1 MLETPFP
8 PKEKVQIETA
18 RTPWQLLVS
27 ITAETSL
34 KLMQLREQLQRRG
47 LRGRALHPFDEH
59 HGIGVQ
65 RLTCRPT
72 HRNRLKQWR
81 PGASKLSRSSH
92 GPRDYKLLQLRTH
105 RDQRLTRRTRG
116 TRQVRP
122 KGDGKTMSLISETGA
137 HAQGRQTFMVSGGG
151 VASSTASTAAQEQAS
166 RAFPLAAITGHGT
179 LKLSLMLAAVDPALG
194 GVIIAGGRGTGKSV
208 LARGLHALL
217 PPIEV
222 LDQESADVPAGPG
235 LNLDPSRP
243 EEWEENWRERLS
255 NEPPSKV
262 IPAPFVQVP
271 LGITEDRL
279 VGAVDVAASLA
290 SGSAVFQPGLL
301 AEAHRGVLYVDE
313 LNLLDDGII
322 NLLLAAV
329 GAGENQVER
338 EGLSLSHPCRPL
350 LIATYNPEEG
360 NVRDHLLDRFA
371 IALSANQLVSTEER
385 VEITNAV
392 LSHGQCSRSFS
403 ERWKEETDA
412 LATQLLLARQWLP
425 DVRISREQIEYLVTE
440 ALRGGVEGH
449 RSELY
454 AVRVARAHA
463 ALSGREQVEAD
474 DLQVAVALV
483 IAPRASQLPPPDQ
496 QMEPPPPPDAGEQNP
511 ENQPPPPQ
519 GTDQDQTDSPEDD
532 SNDEDENREDDNRE
546 DDNRDE
552 DDDESDQDEAPPSV
566 PEEFMLD
573 PEAVS
578 IDPDLLLF
586 NAAKSKSGS
595 SGSRSVV
602 LSDSRGR
609 YVKPMLPRGP
619 VRRIAVD
626 ATLRAAA
633 PYQKARRERHPGRN
647 VIVEESDLRAKL
659 LQRQAGALVIFLV
672 DASGSMALNRMQSAK
687 GAVIRLLTEAYEN
700 RDEVALIPFRGDQAE
715 VLLPPTRSITAARRR
730 LESMPCG
737 GGSPL
742 AHGLTQA
749 ARVGANALATGDLGQ
764 VVVVAITDGRGNVP
778 LSTSLGQPELEGE
791 EKPDLKQEVLDV
803 ATRYRMLGIK
813 LLVIDTERK
822 FIGSGMGKDLA
833 EAAGGK
839 YVQLPKASDQAIAAI
854 AMDAINAVT

>member
-1 MLETPFP
+1 M
-8 PKEKVQIETA
+8 V
-18 RTPWQLLVS
+18 
-27 ITAETSL
+27 
-34 KLMQLREQLQRRG
+34 
-47 LRGRALHPFDEH
+47 
-59 HGIGVQ
+59 
-65 RLTCRPT
+65 
-72 HRNRLKQWR
+72 
-81 PGASKLSRSSH
+81 AS
-92 GPRDYKLLQLRTH
+92 
-105 RDQRLTRRTRG
+105 
-116 TRQVRP
+116 
-122 KGDGKTMSLISETGA
+122 
-137 HAQGRQTFMVSGGG
+137 G
-151 VASSTASTAAQEQAS
+151 VAVTDDRAT

-179 LKLSLMLAAVDPALG
+179 LKLALLLAAVDPGLG
-194 GVIIAGGRGTGKSV
+194 GVVIAGGRGTGKSV

-217 PPIEV
+217 PPIDI
-222 LDQESADVPAGPG
+222 LDVDNGVGR
-235 LNLDPSRP
+235 NLDPQNP
-243 EEWEENWRERLS
+243 EEWDATTRERIS
-255 NEPPSKV
+255 GEPPSKV
-262 IPAPFVQVP
+262 IPAPFVQIP

-301 AEAHRGVLYVDE
+301 ADAHRGVLYVDE
-313 LNLLDDGII
+313 LNLLDDGIV
-322 NLLLAAV
+322 NLMLAAV
-329 GAGENQVER
+329 GSGENRVER

-371 IALSANQLVSTEER
+371 IALSANQLVSTEQR
-385 VEITNAV
+385 VEITGAV
-392 LSHGQCSRSFS
+392 LSHGQCSRSFAQK
-403 ERWKEETDA
+403 WGEETDA

-425 DVRISREQIEYLVTE
+425 DVQISREQIEYLVTE
-440 ALRGGVEGH
+440 AIRGGVEGH

-463 ALSGREQVEAD
+463 ALSGRDTVEAD

-483 IAPRASQLPPPDQ
+483 IAPRASQMPPPDQ
-496 QMEPPPPPDAGEQNP
+496 QMEPPPPQDQEP
-511 ENQPPPPQ
+511 PPPPQ
-519 GTDQDQTDSPEDD
+519 DQGDQQQENPPPPPEGSGEEEDNDPPEDN
-532 SNDEDENREDDNRE
+532 SEDDNT
-546 DDNRDE
+546 
-552 DDDESDQDEAPPSV
+552 DDDDGDGEEDQAPPAV

-573 PEAVS
+573 PEAVEV
-578 IDPDLLLF
+578 DPDLLLF
-586 NAAKSKSGS
+586 NAAKAKSGN

-633 PYQKARRERHPGRN
+633 PYQKIRREREPGRS
-647 VIVEESDLRAKL
+647 VIVEEGDLRAKL
-659 LQRQAGALVIFLV
+659 LQRKAGALVVFLV

-803 ATRYRMLGIK
+803 ASRYRMLGIK

-839 YVQLPKASDQAIAAI
+839 YVQLPKASDQAIAAV
-854 AMDAINAVT
+854 AMNAINDI

>member
-1 MLETPFP
+1 
-8 PKEKVQIETA
+8 
-18 RTPWQLLVS
+18 
-27 ITAETSL
+27 
-34 KLMQLREQLQRRG
+34 
-47 LRGRALHPFDEH
+47 
-59 HGIGVQ
+59 
-65 RLTCRPT
+65 
-72 HRNRLKQWR
+72 
-81 PGASKLSRSSH
+81 
-92 GPRDYKLLQLRTH
+92 
-105 RDQRLTRRTRG
+105 
-116 TRQVRP
+116 
-122 KGDGKTMSLISETGA
+122 
-137 HAQGRQTFMVSGGG
+137 
-151 VASSTASTAAQEQAS
+151 
-166 RAFPLAAITGHGT
+166 LAAITGHGT
-179 LKLSLMLAAVDPALG
+179 LKLALLLAAVDPGLG

-217 PPIEV
+217 PPI
-222 LDQESADVPAGPG
+222 DVVDLEAAGETKLPG
-235 LNLDPSRP
+235 RNLDPQDAQDWG
-243 EEWEENWRERLS
+243 EQQQN
-255 NEPPSKV
+255 PPTTV
-262 IPAPFVQVP
+262 IPAPFIQIP
-271 LGITEDRL
+271 LGVTEDRL
-279 VGAVDVAASLA
+279 VGSVDVTASLA
-290 SGSAVFQPGLL
+290 SGSPVFQPGLL

-329 GAGENQVER
+329 GSGENQVER

-360 NVRDHLLDRFA
+360 AIRDHLLDRFA
-371 IALSANQLVSTEER
+371 IVLSANQIVSTEQR

-392 LSHGQCSRSFS
+392 LAHGQCSRSFS
-403 ERWKEETDA
+403 DKWSEETDA

-425 DVRISREQIEYLVTE
+425 DVQISGDQIKYLVTE
-440 ALRGGVEGH
+440 AIRGGVEGH

-454 AVRVARAHA
+454 AVRAAKAHA
-463 ALSGREQVEAD
+463 ALSGRDQVEAE

-483 IAPRASQLPPPDQ
+483 IAPRASQLPPPEQ
-496 QMEPPPPPDAGEQNP
+496 QMEPPPAQDQ
-511 ENQPPPPQ
+511 QPPPPPEGSGEEEEQ
-519 GTDQDQTDSPEDD
+519 DGDDQDSEDQESEDNDDDDSPE
-532 SNDEDENREDDNRE
+532 E
-546 DDNRDE
+546 
-552 DDDESDQDEAPPSV
+552 QAPPSV

-573 PEAVS
+573 PEAVA

-586 NAAKSKSGS
+586 NAAKSKSGN

-609 YVKPMLPRGP
+609 YVKPILPRGP

-633 PYQKARRERHPGRN
+633 PYQKARRARQPDRL

-778 LSTSLGQPELEGE
+778 LSTSLGQPVLEGE

-803 ATRYRMLGIK
+803 ATRYRMLGLK

-839 YVQLPKASDQAIAAI
+839 YVQLPKASDQAIAAV
-854 AMDAINAVT
+854 AMDALNTV

>member
-1 MLETPFP
+1 M
-8 PKEKVQIETA
+8 
-18 RTPWQLLVS
+18 
-27 ITAETSL
+27 
-34 KLMQLREQLQRRG
+34 
-47 LRGRALHPFDEH
+47 
-59 HGIGVQ
+59 
-65 RLTCRPT
+65 
-72 HRNRLKQWR
+72 
-81 PGASKLSRSSH
+81 
-92 GPRDYKLLQLRTH
+92 
-105 RDQRLTRRTRG
+105 
-116 TRQVRP
+116 
-122 KGDGKTMSLISETGA
+122 
-137 HAQGRQTFMVSGGG
+137 
-151 VASSTASTAAQEQAS
+151 VASGVASTAAQDQAN

-179 LKLSLMLAAVDPALG
+179 LKLALMLAAVDPGLG

-222 LDQESADVPAGPG
+222 LDVEGGDGPQSHG
-235 LNLDPSRP
+235 RNLDPTRP
-243 EEWEENWRERLS
+243 DDWDDNARRRITALGGDPDNRS
-255 NEPPSKV
+255 SDALMPTRV

-271 LGITEDRL
+271 LGVTEDRL
-279 VGAVDVAASLA
+279 VGSVDVTASLA
-290 SGSAVFQPGLL
+290 SGNAVFQPGLL

-313 LNLLDDGII
+313 LNLLDDGIV

-329 GAGENQVER
+329 GSGVNQVER

-360 NVRDHLLDRFA
+360 TVRDHLLDRFA
-371 IALSANQLVSTEER
+371 IALSANQLVSTEQR
-385 VEITNAV
+385 VEITEAV
-392 LSHGQCSRSFS
+392 LTHGQCSRSFA
-403 ERWKEETDA
+403 ERWREETDA

-425 DVRISREQIEYLVTE
+425 DVQIGGEQIEYLVTE
-440 ALRGGVEGH
+440 AIRGGVEGH

-454 AVRVARAHA
+454 AVRVAKAHA
-463 ALSGREQVEAD
+463 ALSGRDRVEAD

-496 QMEPPPPPDAGEQNP
+496 QMEPPPPPEQPQDQSPPPPEAGDQDP
-511 ENQPPPPQ
+511 ENQPPPPE
-519 GTDQDQTDSPEDD
+519 GSGEDESDPPDDDSSDDSSDDNDPDQDDSPEDD
-532 SNDEDENREDDNRE
+532 SPDD
-546 DDNRDE
+546 
-552 DDDESDQDEAPPSV
+552 QAPPSV

-573 PEAVS
+573 PEAVA

-586 NAAKSKSGS
+586 NAAKSQSGS
-595 SGSRSVV
+595 SGSRSLVF
-602 LSDSRGR
+602 SDSRGR

-633 PYQKARRERHPGRN
+633 PYQKARRARQPERT
-647 VIVEESDLRAKL
+647 VIVEEADLRAKL
-659 LQRQAGALVIFLV
+659 LQRKAGALVIFLV

-778 LSTSLGQPELEGE
+778 LSTSLGQPQLEGD

-803 ATRYRMLGIK
+803 ASRYRLLGIK

-854 AMDAINAVT
+854 AMEAISSV

>member
-1 MLETPFP
+1 M
-8 PKEKVQIETA
+8 A
-18 RTPWQLLVS
+18 
-27 ITAETSL
+27 
-34 KLMQLREQLQRRG
+34 
-47 LRGRALHPFDEH
+47 
-59 HGIGVQ
+59 
-65 RLTCRPT
+65 
-72 HRNRLKQWR
+72 
-81 PGASKLSRSSH
+81 AS
-92 GPRDYKLLQLRTH
+92 
-105 RDQRLTRRTRG
+105 
-116 TRQVRP
+116 
-122 KGDGKTMSLISETGA
+122 
-137 HAQGRQTFMVSGGG
+137 G
-151 VASSTASTAAQEQAS
+151 VALKNDQAT

-179 LKLSLMLAAVDPALG
+179 LKLALLLAAVDPGLG
-194 GVIIAGGRGTGKSV
+194 GVVIAGGRGTGKSV

-217 PPIEV
+217 PPIDV
-222 LDQESADVPAGPG
+222 LDAEGGVGR
-235 LNLDPSRP
+235 NLDPQNP
-243 EEWEENWRERLS
+243 EEWDSATRKRISGEA
-255 NEPPSKV
+255 PSTV
-262 IPAPFVQVP
+262 IAAPFVQIP

-279 VGAVDVAASLA
+279 VGAVDVAASLS

-301 AEAHRGVLYVDE
+301 ADAHRGVLYVDE
-313 LNLLDDGII
+313 LNLLDDGIV
-322 NLLLAAV
+322 NLMLAAV
-329 GAGENQVER
+329 GSGENRVER

-360 NVRDHLLDRFA
+360 NIRDHLLDRFA
-371 IALSANQLVSTEER
+371 IVLSANQLVSTEQR

-392 LSHGQCSRSFS
+392 ISHGQCSRSFA
-403 ERWKEETDA
+403 EKWGEETDA

-425 DVRISREQIEYLVTE
+425 DVQISREQIEYLVTE
-440 ALRGGVEGH
+440 AIRGGVEGH

-454 AVRVARAHA
+454 AVRVAKAHA
-463 ALSGREQVEAD
+463 ALSGRDRVDAE

-483 IAPRASQLPPPDQ
+483 IAPRASQMPPPDQ
-496 QMEPPPPPDAGEQNP
+496 QMEPPPPQDQEP
-511 ENQPPPPQ
+511 PPPPQ
-519 GTDQDQTDSPEDD
+519 DQGDQQQDNPPPPPEGSDDEEADPPEDNSEDD
-532 SNDEDENREDDNRE
+532 SS
-546 DDNRDE
+546 
-552 DDDESDQDEAPPSV
+552 DDDEGDGEEDQAPPAV

-573 PEAVS
+573 PEAIEV
-578 IDPDLLLF
+578 DPDLLLF
-586 NAAKSKSGS
+586 NAAKTKSGN

-633 PYQKARRERHPGRN
+633 PYQKIRREREPGRT
-647 VIVEESDLRAKL
+647 VIVEEGDLRAKL
-659 LQRQAGALVIFLV
+659 LQRKAGALVVFLV

-803 ATRYRMLGIK
+803 AARYRMLGIK

-839 YVQLPKASDQAIAAI
+839 YVQLPKASDQAIAAV
-854 AMDAINAVT
+854 AMDAITNI

>member
-1 MLETPFP
+1 M
-8 PKEKVQIETA
+8 
-18 RTPWQLLVS
+18 
-27 ITAETSL
+27 
-34 KLMQLREQLQRRG
+34 
-47 LRGRALHPFDEH
+47 
-59 HGIGVQ
+59 
-65 RLTCRPT
+65 
-72 HRNRLKQWR
+72 
-81 PGASKLSRSSH
+81 
-92 GPRDYKLLQLRTH
+92 
-105 RDQRLTRRTRG
+105 
-116 TRQVRP
+116 
-122 KGDGKTMSLISETGA
+122 
-137 HAQGRQTFMVSGGG
+137 
-151 VASSTASTAAQEQAS
+151 VASGVTSNGVISTASLDQAS

-179 LKLSLMLAAVDPALG
+179 LKLALLLAAVDPGLG

-217 PPIEV
+217 PPIDIVDLE
-222 LDQESADVPAGPG
+222 AAGETKLPG
-235 LNLDPSRP
+235 RNLDPQDAQD
-243 EEWEENWRERLS
+243 WGERQQD
-255 NEPPSKV
+255 PPTTV
-262 IPAPFVQVP
+262 IPAPFIQIP
-271 LGITEDRL
+271 LGVTEDRL
-279 VGAVDVAASLA
+279 VGSVDVTASLA
-290 SGSAVFQPGLL
+290 GGSAIFQPGLL

-329 GAGENQVER
+329 GSGENQVER

-360 NVRDHLLDRFA
+360 AIRDHLLDRFA
-371 IALSANQLVSTEER
+371 IVLSANQIVSTEQR

-392 LSHGQCSRSFS
+392 LAHGQCSRSFS
-403 ERWKEETDA
+403 EQWSEETDA

-425 DVRISREQIEYLVTE
+425 DVKASSEQIEYLVTE
-440 ALRGGVEGH
+440 AIRGGVEGH

-454 AVRVARAHA
+454 AVRAAKAHA
-463 ALSGREQVEAD
+463 ALSGRDQVEAE

-483 IAPRASQLPPPDQ
+483 IAPRASQMPPPDQ
-496 QMEPPPPPDAGEQNP
+496 QMEPPPPQEQQP
-511 ENQPPPPQ
+511 PQDQEPPPPPEGSGDEEEQ
-519 GTDQDQTDSPEDD
+519 DSEEQDSDDNSDQDDNEDDDDSPE
-532 SNDEDENREDDNRE
+532 E
-546 DDNRDE
+546 
-552 DDDESDQDEAPPSV
+552 QAPPSV

-573 PEAVS
+573 PEAVA

-586 NAAKSKSGS
+586 NAAKSKSGN

-633 PYQKARRERHPGRN
+633 PYQKARRARQPDRV

-778 LSTSLGQPELEGE
+778 LSTSLGQPVLEGE

-803 ATRYRMLGIK
+803 ASRYRMLGLK

-839 YVQLPKASDQAIAAI
+839 YVQLPKASDQAIAAV
-854 AMDAINAVT
+854 AMDALNSV

>member
-1 MLETPFP
+1 MVATD
-8 PKEKVQIETA
+8 
-18 RTPWQLLVS
+18 VS
-27 ITAETSL
+27 V
-34 KLMQLREQLQRRG
+34 K
-47 LRGRALHPFDEH
+47 DD
-59 HGIGVQ
+59 
-65 RLTCRPT
+65 
-72 HRNRLKQWR
+72 K
-81 PGASKLSRSSH
+81 
-92 GPRDYKLLQLRTH
+92 
-105 RDQRLTRRTRG
+105 
-116 TRQVRP
+116 
-122 KGDGKTMSLISETGA
+122 
-137 HAQGRQTFMVSGGG
+137 
-151 VASSTASTAAQEQAS
+151 AS

-179 LKLSLMLAAVDPALG
+179 LKLALLLAAVDPGLG
-194 GVIIAGGRGTGKSV
+194 GVVIAGGRGTGKSV

-217 PPIEV
+217 PPIDI
-222 LDQESADVPAGPG
+222 LDVESGVGR
-235 LNLDPSRP
+235 NLDPRKP
-243 EEWEENWRERLS
+243 EEWDAATREQFS
-255 NEPPSKV
+255 GEVPSKV
-262 IPAPFVQVP
+262 IPAPFVQIP

-290 SGSAVFQPGLL
+290 SGNAVFQPGLL

-313 LNLLDDGII
+313 LNLLDDGIV
-322 NLLLAAV
+322 NLMLAAV
-329 GAGENQVER
+329 GRGENLVER

-350 LIATYNPEEG
+350 LIATYNPDEG

-371 IALSANQLVSTEER
+371 IALSANQVVSTEQR

-392 LSHGQCSRSFS
+392 LNHGLCSRSFADT
-403 ERWKEETDA
+403 WAEETDA
-412 LATQLLLARQWLP
+412 LATQLLLARQWLR
-425 DVRISREQIEYLVTE
+425 DVQISSEQVQYLVIE
-440 ALRGGVEGH
+440 AIRGGVEGH

-454 AVRVARAHA
+454 AVRVAKAHA
-463 ALSGREQVEAD
+463 ALSGRDRVEAD
-474 DLQVAVALV
+474 DLKVAVALV
-483 IAPRASQLPPPDQ
+483 IAPRASQLPPADQ
-496 QMEPPPPPDAGEQNP
+496 QMEPPPPED
-511 ENQPPPPQ
+511 QPPPP
-519 GTDQDQTDSPEDD
+519 TPEGETPPDD
-532 SNDEDENREDDNRE
+532 EQEPPENS
-546 DDNRDE
+546 DE
-552 DDDESDQDEAPPSV
+552 DDEPENEDEDTPEDQAPPSI

-573 PEAVS
+573 PESIA

-586 NAAKSKSGS
+586 NAAKSKDGN

-602 LSDSRGR
+602 MSDSRGR

-633 PYQKARRERHPGRN
+633 PHQKVRRERHPDRS
-647 VIVEESDLRAKL
+647 VIVEEGDLRAKL
-659 LQRQAGALVIFLV
+659 LQRKAGALVVFLV

-687 GAVIRLLTEAYEN
+687 GAVIRLLAEAYEN

-778 LSTSLGQPELEGE
+778 LSTSLGQPVLEGE
-791 EKPDLKQEVLDV
+791 QKADLRQEVLDV
-803 ATRYRMLGIK
+803 ASQYRKLGIK

-839 YVQLPKASDQAIAAI
+839 YVQLPKASDQAIAAV
-854 AMDAINAVT
+854 ALEAIGDIT

>member
-1 MLETPFP
+1 M
-8 PKEKVQIETA
+8 
-18 RTPWQLLVS
+18 
-27 ITAETSL
+27 
-34 KLMQLREQLQRRG
+34 
-47 LRGRALHPFDEH
+47 
-59 HGIGVQ
+59 
-65 RLTCRPT
+65 
-72 HRNRLKQWR
+72 
-81 PGASKLSRSSH
+81 
-92 GPRDYKLLQLRTH
+92 
-105 RDQRLTRRTRG
+105 
-116 TRQVRP
+116 
-122 KGDGKTMSLISETGA
+122 
-137 HAQGRQTFMVSGGG
+137 
-151 VASSTASTAAQEQAS
+151 VASGVTSNGVISTASLDQAS

-179 LKLSLMLAAVDPALG
+179 LKLALLLAAVDPGLG

-217 PPIEV
+217 PPIDIVDLE
-222 LDQESADVPAGPG
+222 AAGETKLPG
-235 LNLDPSRP
+235 RNLDPQDAQD
-243 EEWEENWRERLS
+243 WGERQQ
-255 NEPPSKV
+255 NPPTTV
-262 IPAPFVQVP
+262 IPAPFIQIP
-271 LGITEDRL
+271 LGVTEDRL
-279 VGAVDVAASLA
+279 VGSVDVTASLA
-290 SGSAVFQPGLL
+290 GGSAIFQPGLL

-329 GAGENQVER
+329 GSGENQVER

-360 NVRDHLLDRFA
+360 AIRDHLLDRFA
-371 IALSANQLVSTEER
+371 IVLSANQIVSTEQR

-392 LSHGQCSRSFS
+392 LAHGQCSRSFS
-403 ERWKEETDA
+403 EQWSEETDA

-425 DVRISREQIEYLVTE
+425 DVKVSSEQIEYLVTE
-440 ALRGGVEGH
+440 AIRGGVEGH

-454 AVRVARAHA
+454 AVRAAKAHA
-463 ALSGREQVEAD
+463 ALSGRDQVEAE

-483 IAPRASQLPPPDQ
+483 IAPRASQIPPPDQ
-496 QMEPPPPPDAGEQNP
+496 QMEPPPPQEQQP
-511 ENQPPPPQ
+511 PQDQEPPPPPEGSGDEEEQ
-519 GTDQDQTDSPEDD
+519 DSEEQDSDDNSDQDDNEDDDDSPE
-532 SNDEDENREDDNRE
+532 E
-546 DDNRDE
+546 
-552 DDDESDQDEAPPSV
+552 QAPPSV

-573 PEAVS
+573 PEAVA

-586 NAAKSKSGS
+586 NAAKSKSGN

-633 PYQKARRERHPGRN
+633 PYQKARRARQPDRV

-778 LSTSLGQPELEGE
+778 LSTSLGQPVLEGE

-803 ATRYRMLGIK
+803 ASRYRMLGLK

-839 YVQLPKASDQAIAAI
+839 YVQLPKASDQAIAAV
-854 AMDAINAVT
+854 AMDALNSV

>member
-1 MLETPFP
+1 M
-8 PKEKVQIETA
+8 
-18 RTPWQLLVS
+18 
-27 ITAETSL
+27 
-34 KLMQLREQLQRRG
+34 
-47 LRGRALHPFDEH
+47 
-59 HGIGVQ
+59 
-65 RLTCRPT
+65 
-72 HRNRLKQWR
+72 
-81 PGASKLSRSSH
+81 
-92 GPRDYKLLQLRTH
+92 
-105 RDQRLTRRTRG
+105 
-116 TRQVRP
+116 
-122 KGDGKTMSLISETGA
+122 
-137 HAQGRQTFMVSGGG
+137 
-151 VASSTASTAAQEQAS
+151 VASGVTSNGVISTAALDQAS

-179 LKLSLMLAAVDPALG
+179 LKLALLLAAVDPGLG

-217 PPIEV
+217 PPI
-222 LDQESADVPAGPG
+222 DVVDLEAAGETKLPG
-235 LNLDPSRP
+235 RNLDPNSAQD
-243 EEWEENWRERLS
+243 WGERQPD
-255 NEPPSKV
+255 PPTSV
-262 IPAPFVQVP
+262 IPAPFIQIP
-271 LGITEDRL
+271 LGVTEDRL
-279 VGAVDVAASLA
+279 VGSVDVAASLA
-290 SGSAVFQPGLL
+290 SGSPVFQPGLL

-329 GAGENQVER
+329 GSGENQVER

-360 NVRDHLLDRFA
+360 AIRDHLLDRFA
-371 IALSANQLVSTEER
+371 IVLSANQIVSTEQR

-392 LSHGQCSRSFS
+392 LAHGQCSRSFS
-403 ERWKEETDA
+403 DQWSEETDA

-425 DVRISREQIEYLVTE
+425 DVQISSEQIEYLVTE
-440 ALRGGVEGH
+440 AIRGGVEGH

-454 AVRVARAHA
+454 AVRAAKAHA
-463 ALSGREQVEAD
+463 ALSGRDQVEAD

-483 IAPRASQLPPPDQ
+483 IAPRASQLPPPEQ
-496 QMEPPPPPDAGEQNP
+496 QMEPPPPQEQQPP
-511 ENQPPPPQ
+511 EEQQPPPEGSGEEDEQESEEPEDEDNS
-519 GTDQDQTDSPEDD
+519 DQDDEDDSPE
-532 SNDEDENREDDNRE
+532 E
-546 DDNRDE
+546 
-552 DDDESDQDEAPPSV
+552 QAPPSV

-573 PEAVS
+573 PEAVA

-586 NAAKSKSGS
+586 NAAKSKSGN

-633 PYQKARRERHPGRN
+633 PYQKARRARQPDRV

-778 LSTSLGQPELEGE
+778 LSTSLGQPVLEGE
-791 EKPDLKQEVLDV
+791 DKPDLKQEVLDV
-803 ATRYRMLGIK
+803 ATRYRMLGLK

-839 YVQLPKASDQAIAAI
+839 YVQLPKASDQAIAAV
-854 AMDAINAVT
+854 AMDALNAV

>member
-1 MLETPFP
+1 M
-8 PKEKVQIETA
+8 
-18 RTPWQLLVS
+18 
-27 ITAETSL
+27 
-34 KLMQLREQLQRRG
+34 
-47 LRGRALHPFDEH
+47 
-59 HGIGVQ
+59 
-65 RLTCRPT
+65 
-72 HRNRLKQWR
+72 
-81 PGASKLSRSSH
+81 
-92 GPRDYKLLQLRTH
+92 
-105 RDQRLTRRTRG
+105 
-116 TRQVRP
+116 
-122 KGDGKTMSLISETGA
+122 
-137 HAQGRQTFMVSGGG
+137 
-151 VASSTASTAAQEQAS
+151 VASGTAATTSDAAA

-179 LKLSLMLAAVDPALG
+179 LKLALLLAAVDPGLG
-194 GVIIAGGRGTGKSV
+194 GVVIAGGRGTGKSV

-217 PPIEV
+217 PPIDV
-222 LDQESADVPAGPG
+222 LDVGGTALNIDPQRPDDWDAATCARLTELGADPTGVDASALLPT
-235 LNLDPSRP
+235 R
-243 EEWEENWRERLS
+243 
-255 NEPPSKV
+255 V

-279 VGAVDVAASLA
+279 VGSVDVTASLA
-290 SGSAVFQPGLL
+290 SGQAVFQPGLL

-313 LNLLDDGII
+313 LNLLDDNVT

-329 GAGENQVER
+329 GSGENRIER
-338 EGLSLSHPCRPL
+338 EGLSLSHPCRCL

-360 NVRDHLLDRFA
+360 AVRDHLLDRFA
-371 IALSANQLVSTEER
+371 IALSANQVLELDQR
-385 VEITNAV
+385 VEIT
-392 LSHGQCSRSFS
+392 RSAMAQAESS
-403 ERWKEETDA
+403 EAFRQKWQEETDA

-425 DVRISREQIEYLVTE
+425 DVQISREQIVYLVNE

-463 ALSGREQVEAD
+463 ALSGRDRVEAD
-474 DLQVAVALV
+474 DLQVAVRLV
-483 IAPRASQLPPPDQ
+483 IAPRALQLPPPDPDQ
-496 QMEPPPPPDAGEQNP
+496 PMEPPPPPPPGEQEP
-511 ENQPPPPQ
+511 EQPEPPDNEQEPDEPNNDDEPDDEPDNDQEDDTPEDQAPPQ
-519 GTDQDQTDSPEDD
+519 
-532 SNDEDENREDDNRE
+532 
-546 DDNRDE
+546 
-552 DDDESDQDEAPPSV
+552 V
-566 PEEFMLD
+566 PEEFLLD
-573 PEAVS
+573 PEAIA

-586 NAAKSKSGS
+586 SSAKAKTGG
-595 SGSRSVV
+595 SGSRAVV
-602 LSDSRGR
+602 FSDSRGR

-619 VRRIAVD
+619 VKRIAVD

-633 PYQKARRERHPGRN
+633 PYQKSRREREPHRK
-647 VIVEESDLRAKL
+647 VVVEDGDLRAKQ
-659 LQRQAGALVIFLV
+659 LQRKAGALVIFLV

-700 RDEVALIPFRGDQAE
+700 RDEVALIPFRGEQAE

-742 AHGLTQA
+742 AHGLSQA

-778 LSTSLGQPELEGE
+778 LSRSLGQPQLEGE
-791 EKPDLKQEVLDV
+791 EPVDLKEEVKQV
-803 ATRYRMLGIK
+803 ASKYRALGIK

-854 AMDAINAVT
+854 AMEAISGV

>member
-1 MLETPFP
+1 M
-8 PKEKVQIETA
+8 
-18 RTPWQLLVS
+18 
-27 ITAETSL
+27 
-34 KLMQLREQLQRRG
+34 
-47 LRGRALHPFDEH
+47 
-59 HGIGVQ
+59 
-65 RLTCRPT
+65 
-72 HRNRLKQWR
+72 
-81 PGASKLSRSSH
+81 
-92 GPRDYKLLQLRTH
+92 
-105 RDQRLTRRTRG
+105 
-116 TRQVRP
+116 
-122 KGDGKTMSLISETGA
+122 
-137 HAQGRQTFMVSGGG
+137 
-151 VASSTASTAAQEQAS
+151 VASGVVAKNDQAT

-179 LKLSLMLAAVDPALG
+179 LKLALLLAAVDPGLG
-194 GVIIAGGRGTGKSV
+194 GVVIAGGRGTGKSV
-208 LARGLHALL
+208 LARGLHTLL
-217 PPIEV
+217 PPIDI
-222 LDQESADVPAGPG
+222 LDIDGGVGR
-235 LNLDPSRP
+235 NLDPLNR
-243 EEWEENWRERLS
+243 EEWDNATCEQIS
-255 NEPPSKV
+255 GDPPSKV
-262 IPAPFVQVP
+262 IPAPFVQLP

-279 VGAVDVAASLA
+279 VGAVDVAASLS

-301 AEAHRGVLYVDE
+301 ADAHRGVLYVDE
-313 LNLLDDGII
+313 LNLLDDGIV
-322 NLLLAAV
+322 NLMLAAV
-329 GAGENQVER
+329 GSGENRVER

-360 NVRDHLLDRFA
+360 NIRDHLLDRFA
-371 IALSANQLVSTEER
+371 IALSANQLVTTEQR

-392 LSHGQCSRSFS
+392 LAHGQCSRSFA
-403 ERWKEETDA
+403 ETWKEETDA

-425 DVRISREQIEYLVTE
+425 DVQISREQIEYLVTE
-440 ALRGGVEGH
+440 AIRGGVEGH

-463 ALSGREQVEAD
+463 ALSGRDRVDAD

-496 QMEPPPPPDAGEQNP
+496 QMEPPPPQEQEPPPSQGEQDAQQDN
-511 ENQPPPPQ
+511 PPPPPE
-519 GTDQDQTDSPEDD
+519 GSGEDDDTPDDNNSEDNSDDDKSDDDKSDDDDSPED
-532 SNDEDENREDDNRE
+532 
-546 DDNRDE
+546 
-552 DDDESDQDEAPPSV
+552 QAPPAV

-573 PEAVS
+573 PEAIDV
-578 IDPDLLLF
+578 DPDLLLF
-586 NAAKSKSGS
+586 NAAKSKAGN

-633 PYQKARRERHPGRN
+633 PYQKARRERQPGRA
-647 VIVEESDLRAKL
+647 VIVEEGDLRAKL
-659 LQRQAGALVIFLV
+659 LQRKAGALVVFLV

-700 RDEVALIPFRGDQAE
+700 RDEVALIPFRGEQAE

-778 LSTSLGQPELEGE
+778 LSKSLGQPELDGE
-791 EKPDLKQEVLDV
+791 DKPDLKQEVLDV
-803 ATRYRMLGIK
+803 AARYRMLGIK

-839 YVQLPKASDQAIAAI
+839 YVQLPKASDQAIASI
-854 AMDAINAVT
+854 AMEAISTI

>member
-1 MLETPFP
+1 M
-8 PKEKVQIETA
+8 
-18 RTPWQLLVS
+18 
-27 ITAETSL
+27 
-34 KLMQLREQLQRRG
+34 
-47 LRGRALHPFDEH
+47 
-59 HGIGVQ
+59 
-65 RLTCRPT
+65 
-72 HRNRLKQWR
+72 
-81 PGASKLSRSSH
+81 
-92 GPRDYKLLQLRTH
+92 
-105 RDQRLTRRTRG
+105 
-116 TRQVRP
+116 
-122 KGDGKTMSLISETGA
+122 
-137 HAQGRQTFMVSGGG
+137 
-151 VASSTASTAAQEQAS
+151 VASGVTSNGVISTASLDQAS

-179 LKLSLMLAAVDPALG
+179 LKLALLLAAVDPGLG

-217 PPIEV
+217 PPIDIVDLE
-222 LDQESADVPAGPG
+222 AAGETKLPG
-235 LNLDPSRP
+235 RNLDPQDAQD
-243 EEWEENWRERLS
+243 WGERQQ
-255 NEPPSKV
+255 NPPTTV
-262 IPAPFVQVP
+262 IPAPFIQIP
-271 LGITEDRL
+271 LGVTEDRL
-279 VGAVDVAASLA
+279 VGSVDVTASLA
-290 SGSAVFQPGLL
+290 GGSAIFQPGLL

-329 GAGENQVER
+329 GSGENQVER

-360 NVRDHLLDRFA
+360 AIRDHLLDRFA
-371 IALSANQLVSTEER
+371 IVLSANQIVSTEQR

-392 LSHGQCSRSFS
+392 LAHGQCSRSFS
-403 ERWKEETDA
+403 EQWGEETDA

-425 DVRISREQIEYLVTE
+425 DVKVSSEQIEYLVTE
-440 ALRGGVEGH
+440 AIRGGVEGH

-454 AVRVARAHA
+454 AVRAAKAHA
-463 ALSGREQVEAD
+463 ALSGRDQVEAE

-483 IAPRASQLPPPDQ
+483 IAPRASQMPPPDQ
-496 QMEPPPPPDAGEQNP
+496 QMEPPPPQEQQP
-511 ENQPPPPQ
+511 PQDQEPPPPPEGSGDEEEQ
-519 GTDQDQTDSPEDD
+519 ESEDNSDQDDNEDDDDSPE
-532 SNDEDENREDDNRE
+532 E
-546 DDNRDE
+546 
-552 DDDESDQDEAPPSV
+552 QAPPSV

-573 PEAVS
+573 PEAVA

-586 NAAKSKSGS
+586 NAAKSKSGN

-633 PYQKARRERHPGRN
+633 PYQKARRARQPDRV

-778 LSTSLGQPELEGE
+778 LSTSLGQPVLEGE
-791 EKPDLKQEVLDV
+791 EKSDLKQEVLDV
-803 ATRYRMLGIK
+803 ASRYRMLGLK

-839 YVQLPKASDQAIAAI
+839 YVQLPKASDQAIAAV
-854 AMDAINAVT
+854 AMDALNSV